1 MVSISA
7 SIAIQA
13 ILLGLAFITL
23 VLRGWARVLAQQS
36 VWALADVLAWAGW
49 VFTLGWFICSTMALR
64 ILIDNPAQ
72 TEELIVESVE
82 YLKIVFVAQY
92 FFDIGI
98 YFPKLSI
105 TLFYWSL
112 IPRIMGRLRNA
123 LIGVSVYLCCCLV
136 ATILL
141 DTLICQ
147 PISDNWSIPN
157 QLKSVWNSYT
167 AFVVQWV
174 LNWSTDLV
182 AFLYPFFLLKHISLR
197 KEQKLALIGVFSLGA
212 ITLSVSLAR
221 FVAYNATD
229 FELED
234 ESGNILSTAE
244 MATGVIVVC
253 LPGLRRFIGR
263 SKSPVQSSG
272 PSGPSSGYVQTIGNN
287 NTQRTRQPPSA
298 YQKWGVRDDE
308 IGLVTEIRAG
318 DSTELTDMERSSD
331 GKSVRAIQLSRRGTD
346 TLFIL
351 RRNNYAPKYLIP
363 ENIE

>member
-1 MVSISA
+1 MYR
-7 SIAIQA
+7 
-13 ILLGLAFITL
+13 T
-23 VLRGWARVLAQQS
+23 
-36 VWALADVLAWAGW
+36 
-49 VFTLGWFICSTMALR
+49 
-64 ILIDNPAQ
+64 N
-72 TEELIVESVE
+72 
-82 YLKIVFVAQY
+82 
-92 FFDIGI
+92 
-98 YFPKLSI
+98 
-105 TLFYWSL
+105 
-112 IPRIMGRLRNA
+112 
-123 LIGVSVYLCCCLV
+123 LCR
-136 ATILL
+136 
-141 DTLICQ
+141 
-147 PISDNWSIPN
+147 SIPN

-221 FVAYNATD
+221 FIAYNATD

-234 ESGNILSTAE
+234 ESGNIMSTAE
-244 MATGVIVVC
+244 MATAVIVVC

-272 PSGPSSGYVQTIGNN
+272 PSGPSSGYIQTIGNN
-287 NTQRTRQPPSA
+287 NTQRTRNPPSA

-331 GKSVRAIQLSRRGTD
+331 GKSVYVRHSITAT
-346 TLFIL
+346 
-351 RRNNYAPKYLIP
+351 
-363 ENIE
+363 